1 MKVLQLII
9 AILIAQC
16 AGLIGSLFTTPAI
29 PTWYA
34 QLVKP
39 VFTPPGWLFG
49 PVWLSLYSLMGIA
62 SFWIWRRRGRHPL
75 AGKALVVYGV
85 HLAFNA
91 LWSVLFFGLKNP
103 GLAFVEIVLLW
114 GMIGVTG
121 ILFFQVDRRA
131 AYLLVPYWLWVS
143 YAAVLN
149 FSIWQLN

>member
-1 MKVLQLII
+1 MKTLQLII
-9 AILIAQC
+9 AILIAQS
-16 AGLIGSLFTTPAI
+16 AGLIGSVFTTPAI

-39 VFTPPGWLFG
+39 AFNPPGWLFG

-62 SFWIWRRRGRHPL
+62 SFWIWRQRRHHPL

-85 HLAFNA
+85 HLVFNA

-103 GLAFVEIVLLW
+103 GLAFVEIVALW
-114 GMIGVTG
+114 GMIGVTVF
-121 ILFFQVDRRA
+121 LFFQVDRRA

-143 YAAVLN
+143 YAAVLH